1 MVSVP
6 ISMPVAVCNTVWSTP
21 IDPCHA
27 ELFGQGDSTVLWV
40 HYWTGSCYVLLI
52 TTYSCRP
59 LRCKSAIFRGSL
71 APKLTGCASKPPS
84 ADFHLEKI
92 YVFAWEECKP
102 HSIKHFFHSL
112 PDPLK
117 WPLLKGT
124 STSMVPTY
132 QHPGPS
138 PVSAAPQPLAWLPKP
153 RGVQ

>member
-1 MVSVP
+1 MGHWTMQPRNLGSEQLGMALDLKSPIEMVSVP
-6 ISMPVAVCNTVWSTP
+6 ISMPEAVCNTVWSTP

-27 ELFGQGDSTVLWV
+27 ELFGQGDSTVLLV

-52 TTYSCRP
+52 TTYYCRP

-71 APKLTGCASKPPS
+71 APKLTGCASKPPN

-117 WPLLKGT
+117 WPF
-124 STSMVPTY
+124 V
-132 QHPGPS
+132 
-138 PVSAAPQPLAWLPKP
+138 
-153 RGVQ
+153 